1 MKININQKAQVQ
13 LTKFGADILNT
24 LNRKANGGFLLNSS
38 VRFRVDYTEGEL
50 YRNQLWFLFQVFG
63 NSFELGLEAPFV
75 DLEFEVGE
83 VKVEPK

>member
-13 LTKFGADILNT
+13 LTKFGADILNS

-38 VRFRVDYTEGEL
+38 VRFRVDYKEGEL

-63 NSFELGLEAPFV
+63 ESFELGSEAPFI
-75 DLEFEVGE
+75 DLEIEE
-83 VKVEPK
+83 EQK